1 MIWQCGRRR
10 FDLSSRVLIM
20 GILNVT
26 PDSFSDGGRFL
37 DAGTAVAHGEAMAA
51 QGADIV
57 DVGGESTR
65 PGSGSV
71 DAEEEIRRVVPVIE
85 ALSSRTDVAIS
96 IDTAKAEVARAA
108 LGAGA
113 VIINDV
119 TALGGD
125 SEMAG
130 VAASSG
136 AGLVLMHMQGKPRT
150 MQAAPHYDDV
160 VGEIIQF
167 LRDRETQ
174 ALEQGILRDQ
184 IALDPGIGFGKTVE
198 HNLEIFRRLADF
210 RCLGRPLLVGAS
222 KKTFLRRLLGDG
234 RQDEDVNS
242 QSVAGA
248 TAASVAVSVLRG
260 ASIVRVHDVQAMR
273 PLVRIAEAM
282 R

>member
-51 QGADIV
+51 QGADII

-85 ALSSRTDVAIS
+85 ALSSRIDVAIS

-108 LGAGA
+108 LAAGA

-125 SEMAG
+125 TEMAG

-136 AGLVLMHMQGKPRT
+136 AGLVLMHMQGEPRT

-167 LRDRETQ
+167 LRDRETK
-174 ALEQGILRDQ
+174 ALEQGIVRDQ

>member
-1 MIWQCGRRR
+1 MIWQCGRRQ

-37 DAGTAVAHGEAMAA
+37 DAGAAVAHAEAMAA
-51 QGADIV
+51 QGADII

-65 PGSGSV
+65 PGSRSV
-71 DAEEEIRRVVPVIE
+71 DAGEEIRRVVPVIE
-85 ALSSRTDVAIS
+85 ALASAIDVAIS
-96 IDTAKAEVARAA
+96 IDTTKAEVARAA

-119 TALGGD
+119 SALGGD

-136 AGLVLMHMQGKPRT
+136 AGLVLMHMQGEPRT
-150 MQAAPHYDDV
+150 MQAAPRYDDV
-160 VGEIIQF
+160 VGEVIQF
-167 LRDRETQ
+167 LRDRE
-174 ALEQGILRDQ
+174 ARAVEQGILPDQ

-210 RCLGRPLLVGAS
+210 RSLGRPLLVGAS
-222 KKTFLRRLLGDG
+222 KKTFLRRLLGNG
-234 RQDEDVNS
+234 RREADVDS
-242 QSVAGA
+242 EAVAAGS
-248 TAASVAVSVLRG
+248 ASAVAVSVLRG

-273 PLVRIAEAM
+273 PLVRIAEAL